1 MNRHDHP
8 VLTIRRACVQHPL
21 RLVSE
26 PCLSETQPNLLVI
39 ANQVVIEA
47 LLHSARATSHGGD
60 AATRRAVERA
70 VFEFA
75 AALVAA
81 GRVAVP
87 TDTLMQLLQYLCARL
102 SASSATRASAG
113 TWLRPRGEES
123 SPSDHGEDGELRSVA
138 ASDDRHQAL
147 MVEMIK
153 GMVRSGLLRC
163 ENTDGG
169 GGGGESTGTAAWG
182 SSELTMKGSEV
193 VPSEVVPSEVP
204 WQWVLAQ
211 ATAAEFWVVAT
222 LLHALAGQVEEAL
235 AAALRDPRHAFD
247 WVSAVLTGGE
257 AAAPSIDVEGA
268 VLRGAAAA
276 PVEVT
281 D

>member
-1 MNRHDHP
+1 MGFC
-8 VLTIRRACVQHPL
+8 VRRYAP
-21 RLVSE
+21 
-26 PCLSETQPNLLVI
+26 

-47 LLHSARATSHGGD
+47 LLHSARSVAGGGD

-87 TDTLMQLLQYLCARL
+87 TDTLMQLLQYLCASPSSAAA
-102 SASSATRASAG
+102 SASAR
-113 TWLRPRGEES
+113 LRPRGGQ
-123 SPSDHGEDGELRSVA
+123 SPSNYNEDGEPVVA

-147 MVEMIK
+147 MVEVIK

-163 ENTDGG
+163 GDTGG
-169 GGGGESTGTAAWG
+169 GGGVECTGTGVSG
-182 SSELTMKGSEV
+182 SSELTTKSFEV
-193 VPSEVVPSEVP
+193 PLEVP

-211 ATAAEFWVVAT
+211 ATAAKFWVVAT

-247 WVSAVLTGGE
+247 WAAAVLTGGE
-257 AAAPSIDVEGA
+257 AAAPSINVEGA

-276 PVEVT
+276 PVEV
-281 D
+281 

>member
-1 MNRHDHP
+1 
-8 VLTIRRACVQHPL
+8 VLRVWISP
-21 RLVSE
+21 
-26 PCLSETQPNLLVI
+26 

-47 LLHSARATSHGGD
+47 LLHSARAVAGGD
-60 AATRRAVERA
+60 DEATRRAVERA

-87 TDTLMQLLQYLCARL
+87 TDTLMQLLQYLCARP
-102 SASSATRASAG
+102 SSAAARASAR
-113 TWLRPRGEES
+113 LRLGGGE
-123 SPSDHGEDGELRSVA
+123 SPGDYSEHGEPVGT

-147 MVEMIK
+147 MVEVIK

-163 ENTDGG
+163 
-169 GGGGESTGTAAWG
+169 GEPGSGAGVSTGTGAMR
-182 SSELTMKGSEV
+182 SSELTTNDFQ
-193 VPSEVVPSEVP
+193 VPSEVP

-222 LLHALAGQVEEAL
+222 LLHTLAGQVEQAL

-247 WVSAVLTGGE
+247 WVAAVLTGGE

-276 PVEVT
+276 PVEV
-281 D
+281 